1 MQLCVYVQ
9 ITSVVIEAQWF
20 TSYELGSPKQVV
32 IISGQHNVMVILQ
45 YMQERAGSILK
56 TNSSLEKMALLS
68 TWILEKCYAA
78 LIVTVV

>member
-1 MQLCVYVQ
+1 
-9 ITSVVIEAQWF
+9 
-20 TSYELGSPKQVV
+20 
-32 IISGQHNVMVILQ
+32 MVILQ
-45 YMQERAGSILK
+45 YMQEHAGSILK